1 MCSKIIPE
9 QNNIPEEDWQ
19 NHSLAILGKHCTTFL
34 PVVVCTICSL
44 LCIPEILTH
53 LRLSLDR
60 KGMVQTVYETWG
72 AGERKSLL
80 TLSFTKSV
88 LFSFMVTSS
97 ST

>member
-60 KGMVQTVYETWG
+60 KGMVQTVYEILE
-72 AGERKSLL
+72 AGRRKALL
-80 TLSFTKSV
+80 MLSSGKQFCFH
-88 LFSFMVTSS
+88 LW
-97 ST
+97 